1 MLYTRTGDEGYTS
14 LADGTRVPKTHVRIE
29 AVGSADELNAHLGLL
44 LAALLLCSCSSI
56 RFIPVER
63 VRTDTTY
70 LTKVR
75 HDSIYVH
82 DSIFVYQKGDSV
94 IKTVERYRYLYR
106 DRVDTLYMSKTDT
119 VTVHDVE
126 YRDKPERWYDTGFRR
141 LGQLCVLGLLAW
153 LLWCLVKRKI

>member
-1 MLYTRTGDEGYTS
+1 MPMARGLFS
-14 LADGTRVPKTHVRIE
+14 
-29 AVGSADELNAHLGLL
+29 LL

-56 RFIPVER
+56 RFVPIER

-70 LTKVR
+70 LTRVR
-75 HDSIYVH
+75 HDSIYVR
-82 DSIFVYQKGDSV
+82 DSTFVYQKGDSV

-106 DRVDTLYMSKTDT
+106 DRVDTVYKSKTDT
-119 VTVHDVE
+119 TVVHDVE

-141 LGQLCVLGLLAW
+141 LGQLCVLALLSW

>member
-1 MLYTRTGDEGYTS
+1 MPMARGLFS
-14 LADGTRVPKTHVRIE
+14 
-29 AVGSADELNAHLGLL
+29 LL
-44 LAALLLCSCSSI
+44 LAAVLLCSCSSI
-56 RFIPVER
+56 RFVPVER

-70 LTKVR
+70 LTRVR

-106 DRVDTLYMSKTDT
+106 DRVDTVYKSKTDT
-119 VTVHDVE
+119 TVVHDVE

-141 LGQLCVLGLLAW
+141 LGQLCVLALLAW
-153 LLWCLVKRKI
+153 VLWCLVKRKI

>member
-1 MLYTRTGDEGYTS
+1 MPMARGLFS
-14 LADGTRVPKTHVRIE
+14 
-29 AVGSADELNAHLGLL
+29 LL
-44 LAALLLCSCSSI
+44 LAAVLLCSCSSI
-56 RFIPVER
+56 RFVPVER

-70 LTKVR
+70 LTRVR

-106 DRVDTLYMSKTDT
+106 DRVDTVYKSKTDT
-119 VTVHDVE
+119 TVVHDVE
-126 YRDKPERWYDTGFRR
+126 YRDKPERWYDTGFRS
-141 LGQLCVLGLLAW
+141 LGQLCVLALLAW

>member
-1 MLYTRTGDEGYTS
+1 MAGQRDKPMNLEESSVMPMARGLFS
-14 LADGTRVPKTHVRIE
+14 
-29 AVGSADELNAHLGLL
+29 LL
-44 LAALLLCSCSSI
+44 LAAMLLCSCGSI
-56 RFIPVER
+56 RFVPVEK
-63 VRTDTTY
+63 VRTDSTY
-70 LTKVR
+70 LTRVR

-94 IKTVERYRYLYR
+94 IKTVERWRYLYR
-106 DRVDTLYMSKTDT
+106 DRVDTLYKSRTDT

-141 LGQLCVLGLLAW
+141 LGQLCVLVLLAW